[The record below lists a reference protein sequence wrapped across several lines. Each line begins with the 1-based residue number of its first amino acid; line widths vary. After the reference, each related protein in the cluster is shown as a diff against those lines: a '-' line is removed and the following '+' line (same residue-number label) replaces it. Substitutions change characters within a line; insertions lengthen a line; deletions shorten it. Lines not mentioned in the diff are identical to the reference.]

1 MTGRQ
6 LRFTVLIALM
16 TVTTGLACQTRV
28 PEPEIVQQPEYLIG
42 PEDVLNIVVWN
53 NAALSSTV
61 QVRPDGM
68 ISLPLV
74 NDVQAEGLT
83 PMALQEVLRKKL
95 TDFLP
100 SPEVSVIIND
110 VRSFNVTVIGEVGKV
125 GRLNLKSRTTV
136 LEALALAGG
145 FTPFASKSGIVILRH
160 EEKTVKRIPFNY
172 NKAIA
177 EGGERENFYLK
188 PGDIILVQ

>member
-6 LRFTVLIALM
+6 LRFAVLIALM

-83 PMALQEVLRKKL
+83 PMAL
-95 TDFLP
+95 
-100 SPEVSVIIND
+100 
-110 VRSFNVTVIGEVGKV
+110 
-125 GRLNLKSRTTV
+125 
-136 LEALALAGG
+136 
-145 FTPFASKSGIVILRH
+145 
-160 EEKTVKRIPFNY
+160 
-172 NKAIA
+172 
-177 EGGERENFYLK
+177 
-188 PGDIILVQ
+188 